1 MLLFIVFICSDIGS
15 FIFISGVVLFIIYLF
30 CHILNRKSTYNSTN
44 NEPQVYITEFIS
56 SNSHVKFDEPVSYTS
71 YSKFGLSYTSYLIK
85 AKYIK
90 TNRMRKIEREY
101 HNSYSETDIIQ
112 FLKDEGYVEPFTI
125 TVNTAYNEPTEAQ
138 IKYAKDLN
146 IPIYPG
152 LGKYDISC
160 LIDRVLEHCGSPNQ
174 GLIDFADEEKLFFS
188 YCIGKKQM
196 YDIVFAQLDTRTAI
210 AFFIFSVYRFLYND
224 REANLNKSP
233 HRNLFFSFGDKYV
246 DNNKF
251 VKSMYDN
258 YKGSDLR
265 YFGSIN
271 IKDSD
276 GMATT
281 IYGGSNRTYSYQ
293 EAKKY
298 LIEHFGKFKRRI

>member
-15 FIFISGVVLFIIYLF
+15 FILISGVILFIIYLF
-30 CHILNRKSTYNSTN
+30 CRILNRKKANNSTN
-44 NEPQVYITEFIS
+44 NEPQVHTTEFIT
-56 SNSHVKFDEPVSYTS
+56 SNSHVKFDKPVSYTS

-90 TNRMRKIEREY
+90 TKRMRKIEREY

-112 FLKDEGYVEPFTI
+112 FLKEEGYAEPFTI

-138 IKYAKDLN
+138 IEYARDLK
-146 IPIYPG
+146 IPLHPG

-188 YCIGKKQM
+188 YCIGKKRM
-196 YDIVFAQLDTRTAI
+196 YDIVFAQLDTPKAI
-210 AFFIFSVYRFLYND
+210 AFFIFSIYRFLYND

-233 HRNLFFSFGDKYV
+233 HRNLFLSFGNEYANDS
-246 DNNKF
+246 KF

-258 YKGSDLR
+258 YIGRDLR
-265 YFGSIN
+265 YFGAVN

-276 GMATT
+276 GCITT
-281 IYGGSNRTYSYQ
+281 TYGGSNRTYSYQ

-298 LIEHFGKFKRRI
+298 LIKCFGDFK